1 MRYLILLWW
10 YNWWLRH
17 LILMWRCPVSL
28 CHLAG
33 DVIACLL
40 WLFHRLTNINVLHS
54 KHSVFAIWYV
64 ATLAGVRSQ
73 EEQMHVHV
81 NTKTCYAA
89 LSTRRR
95 GTSTMMHSVNWPN
108 DTCVGWMIKT
118 MVPVRWGDIYYRWIK
133 PELGFN
139 DAHGKSGTI
148 LPSWWLPFSLFIILS
163 FVYCRVSL
171 FIVASLCL
179 VLCLVVYY
187 VCFVPSWWL
196 IVAFILISL
205 SLLTGRTSSHVA

>member
-133 PELGFN
+133 PELGLN
-139 DAHGKSGTI
+139 TMLMGRVAQ
-148 LPSWWLPFSLFIILS
+148 FS
-163 FVYCRVSL
+163 RVGGCH
-171 FIVASLCL
+171 SLCL
-179 VLCLVVYY
+179 LFCRSFIVVSLCLLSRL
-187 VCFVPSWWL
+187 FV
-196 IVAFILISL
+196 
-205 SLLTGRTSSHVA
+205 